1 MYIKKNISF
10 KVILREEWKHS
21 IFVLV
26 YGASIYLIYD
36 IYKFEVFEV
45 DFLPIGTL
53 GTMVAFLLGFKNNTA
68 YERWWEG
75 RKIWGGI
82 VNMSRTLSAQVTAYI
97 GYNDSTMS
105 ITPSKKEILY
115 RQLAYINSLRLQL
128 RKEET
133 WGDIKE
139 FLSDQEYQFIMTK
152 SNKATHINIL
162 QAQHFENLRRS
173 NKIENFRLYELMN
186 TIEKLYDLQGKA
198 ERIKSTPLMRHYA
211 FFTSAFVWLFILLL
225 PFGFIGEN
233 IKWVGIPLF
242 FMVATIFNMIDKSG
256 SLTED
261 PFENE
266 FNDVALTSICNTIE
280 IDIKE
285 ILQEKEIPKKLSPK
299 NNVIM

>member
-26 YGASIYLIYD
+26 YGSAIYLTYEFFKIEA
-36 IYKFEVFEV
+36 FELH
-45 DFLPIGTL
+45 FLPIGTL
-53 GTMVAFLLGFKNNTA
+53 GTMVAFLLGFKNNAA
-68 YERWWEG
+68 YDRWWEA

-82 VNMSRTLSAQVTAYI
+82 VNMSRTMSAQVTAYI
-97 GYNDSTMS
+97 GYNDNEIS
-105 ITPSKKEILY
+105 ITSSKKEILN
-115 RQLAYINSLRLQL
+115 RHLAYINALRLQL

-133 WGDIKE
+133 WGEIKD
-139 FLSDQEYQFIMTK
+139 FLSDQEYEFIMTK
-152 SNKATHINIL
+152 SNKATHLNIL
-162 QAQHFENLRRS
+162 QAKHFEELRRLD
-173 NKIENFRLYELMN
+173 KIENFRLYELMN

-233 IKWVGIPLF
+233 IKWVGVPLF

-266 FNDVALTSICNTIE
+266 FNDVAISSICNTIE

-285 ILQEKEIPKKLSPK
+285 ILQEKDIPKKLIPID
-299 NNVIM
+299 NVIM